1 MDNVNVL
8 STNIKIIKNVGSAI
22 FGSKNG
28 KASTTSN
35 RNILSEHKCAKKP
48 HRNRFIERNFSEAK
62 RSQEKT
68 KGICRRLHIN
78 VFVSILLSHSRL
90 LF

>member
-1 MDNVNVL
+1 M
-8 STNIKIIKNVGSAI
+8 KNVGSAI

-48 HRNRFIERNFSEAK
+48 HRNRFIERNFSKAK
-62 RSQEKT
+62 RSQEKI
-68 KGICRRLHIN
+68 KGIHQWFHIKI
-78 VFVSILLSHSRL
+78 FV
-90 LF
+90 